1 MQGKYKTWEHLLKG
15 LHTIYDIQKD
25 LLSVLFIIGLQE
37 AGSGFKKYSQA
48 EKTEIIKLA
57 QLKLL
62 SREKYYINI
71 ATDKNNSPV
80 WVKNPKKQL
89 PVGKILEKLLQS
101 LSLDYFNEYE
111 IL

>member
-1 MQGKYKTWEHLLKG
+1 MQGKYETWEHLLTS
-15 LHTIYDIQKD
+15 LNRIYDIQKN

-57 QLKLL
+57 QFKLL
-62 SREKYYINI
+62 SREKYYLNI
-71 ATDKNNSPV
+71 ATNKNNLPV
-80 WVKNPKKQL
+80 WIENPEKQL

-101 LSLDYFNEYE
+101 LSLDYFNEY
-111 IL
+111 